1 MFHFLLKT
9 ARHGVLVMAMIT
21 ASSLAGADT
30 GAMIEEAM
38 VGNHRSDA
46 YKARNQFRH
55 PKQTLLFFGLT
66 PDMTVV
72 EITPGRGWYS
82 EILGPVLSEEGIF
95 YPAGYRITEDSRS
108 FFRRMDADL
117 RAKIAASPGLYRSTQ
132 IMYFD
137 RQMPEFAPP
146 GSADLVLTFRNVH
159 NWAKAGTAE
168 RMFNGFFAALK
179 PGGVLGVVEHRAK
192 PGTSLQQQIQSG
204 YMTEEYVTN
213 LAEKAGFRLDAK
225 SQINVNP
232 KDTADHPGGV
242 WTLMPNL
249 RNVSDEDLPRIRAI
263 GESDRMTIRF
273 VKPRK

>member
-1 MFHFLLKT
+1 MFHILLKT
-9 ARHGVLVMAMIT
+9 ARHSVLVMAMMT

-30 GAMIEEAM
+30 GAMIEQAM

-46 YKARNQFRH
+46 YKARNQYRH

-66 PDMTVV
+66 PDKTVV

-82 EILGPVLSEEGIF
+82 EILGPVLSEKGIF

-137 RQMPEFAPP
+137 RKMPEFAPP

-159 NWAKAGTAE
+159 NWAKAGSAE
-168 RMFNGFFAALK
+168 TMFRGFYAALK

-192 PGTSLQQQIQSG
+192 PGTLLQQQIQSG
-204 YMTEEYVTN
+204 YMTEDYVIN

-225 SQINVNP
+225 SQINANP

-242 WTLMPNL
+242 WNLMPSL

-273 VKPRK
+273 VKPRN